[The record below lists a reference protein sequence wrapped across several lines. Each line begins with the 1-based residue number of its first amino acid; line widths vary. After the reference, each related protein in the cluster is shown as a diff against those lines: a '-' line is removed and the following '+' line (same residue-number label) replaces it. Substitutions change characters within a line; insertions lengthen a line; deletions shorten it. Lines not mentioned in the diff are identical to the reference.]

1 MKDLERY
8 RGCLLGG
15 AAGDALGYPVEF
27 LSRADILMAYG
38 PGGITEYTL
47 SGGSA
52 LISDDTQM
60 TLFTANGLLF
70 AETRRRLGAPGGGS
84 MTGAVAACYRDWL
97 QTQQEPYPLSGRHT
111 TAWLIHI
118 PALFHRRAPG
128 ATCLEAIG
136 QGCNGTIEHPANQS
150 KGCGGIMRI
159 APAGLWLSTPSGAGL
174 LAAQLAAL
182 THGHELGYIPAGLL
196 GYCICALAHREAVDV
211 LEAVRKGLDWAVQTF
226 SSAQH
231 LPKLIG
237 LVEKAIRLSNDDLPC
252 HTAIRQLG
260 EGWVAEEALAIAV
273 YCAVKYEDG
282 FNRALIASVNHDG
295 DSDSTGALTGNL
307 LGARLGLSGIPA
319 KYLEHL
325 ECKSV
330 ILELADD
337 LWQGVPAAYQAHI
350 PPMVHVAGT
359 PKPEAVPL
367 TPEAALWD
375 AKYNT
380 AVYGGS
386 E

>member
-237 LVEKAIRLSNDDLPC
+237 LVEKAIRLSNDDLPG

-260 EGWVAEEALAIAV
+260 EGWVAEETLAIAV
-273 YCAVKYEDG
+273 YCSIRYCDNFSKGVA
-282 FNRALIASVNHDG
+282 AAVNHSG
-295 DSDSTGALTGNL
+295 DSDSTGAVTGNI
-307 LGARLGLSGIPA
+307 LGAWLGLEGIEE
-319 KYLEHL
+319 KWLRD
-325 ECKSV
+325 
-330 ILELADD
+330 LELRELILTMADS
-337 LWQGVPAAYQAHI
+337 LC
-350 PPMVHVAGT
+350 T
-359 PKPEAVPL
+359 
-367 TPEAALWD
+367 
-375 AKYNT
+375 
-380 AVYGGS
+380 
-386 E
+386 

>member
-118 PALFHRRAPG
+118 PAWRPLGRGVTER
-128 ATCLEAIG
+128 
-136 QGCNGTIEHPANQS
+136 
-150 KGCGGIMRI
+150 
-159 APAGLWLSTPSGAGL
+159 LSTPPTKA
-174 LAAQLAAL
+174 
-182 THGHELGYIPAGLL
+182 
-196 GYCICALAHREAVDV
+196 RAVAV
-211 LEAVRKGLDWAVQTF
+211 LCG
-226 SSAQH
+226 
-231 LPKLIG
+231 
-237 LVEKAIRLSNDDLPC
+237 
-252 HTAIRQLG
+252 
-260 EGWVAEEALAIAV
+260 
-273 YCAVKYEDG
+273 
-282 FNRALIASVNHDG
+282 
-295 DSDSTGALTGNL
+295 
-307 LGARLGLSGIPA
+307 
-319 KYLEHL
+319 
-325 ECKSV
+325 
-330 ILELADD
+330 
-337 LWQGVPAAYQAHI
+337 
-350 PPMVHVAGT
+350 
-359 PKPEAVPL
+359 
-367 TPEAALWD
+367 
-375 AKYNT
+375 
-380 AVYGGS
+380 
-386 E
+386 